1 MELGVDLKQSETW
14 ENKWKKMVIQKIKNK
29 MEDASKNKVRFT
41 ERYSEI
47 IRDKIEMDVPKR
59 YMLLP
64 KSVASIVFRARA
76 RVFNCNPTP
85 DASPLSVY
93 F

>member
-47 IRDKIEMDVPKR
+47 IREK
-59 YMLLP
+59 
-64 KSVASIVFRARA
+64 
-76 RVFNCNPTP
+76 
-85 DASPLSVY
+85 
-93 F
+93 